1 MRWLGG
7 WQGRPS
13 KVYRTKVQSTSTL
26 VNKLLQNE
34 SKVLV
39 QGPVGPI
46 EAAVAYAPVPAGQI
60 LVCHPH
66 PQFAGTMYNKVVTT
80 VIKASQKKG
89 LSTCRFNY
97 RGVGQSQGE
106 YDEGKGEVED
116 AIAVA
121 NWFLGQ
127 NHGEPLW
134 LAGFSFGA
142 FIAFQAASRLPV
154 KGLIL
159 IAPALGRLDFSGA
172 AEPNVSSWIIQGK
185 KDELIA
191 ADEVVAWSKSLT
203 SCKGVVVLPEASH
216 QFHGCLGEVG
226 SHMESILTT

>member
-1 MRWLGG
+1 M
-7 WQGRPS
+7 S
-13 KVYRTKVQSTSTL
+13 IL

-34 SKVLV
+34 SKTVV
-39 QGPVGPI
+39 QGPVGLV
-46 EAAVAYAPVPAGQI
+46 ETAVAYAPVPAGQI

-80 VIKASQKKG
+80 VVKTSQKKG

-97 RGVGQSQGE
+97 RGVGKSQGV
-106 YDEGKGEVED
+106 YGEGKGEVED
-116 AIAVA
+116 AVAVA

-142 FIAFQAASRLPV
+142 FVAFQAANRLPV
-154 KGLIL
+154 KGVIL
-159 IAPALGRLDFSGA
+159 IAPALGRLDFSGS
-172 AEPNVSSWIIQGK
+172 AEPKVSSWIIQGK
-185 KDELIA
+185 KDELVA
-191 ADEVVAWSKSLT
+191 ADEVEAWSKTLT
-203 SCKGVVVLPEASH
+203 SCKGMVVLPEASH

-226 SHMESILTT
+226 GHIESILTT

>member
-1 MRWLGG
+1 M
-7 WQGRPS
+7 
-13 KVYRTKVQSTSTL
+13 STL
-26 VNKLLQNE
+26 VSKLLQNE
-34 SKVLV
+34 TKTLV
-39 QGPVGPI
+39 QGPVGSI
-46 EAAVAYAPVPAGQI
+46 EAAVALAPVPAGQM

-106 YDEGKGEVED
+106 YDEGQGEVED
-116 AIAVA
+116 ALAVA

-134 LAGFSFGA
+134 LTGFSFGA

-159 IAPALGRLDFSGA
+159 IAPALGRMDFSA
-172 AEPNVSSWIIQGK
+172 VPEPYVSSWVIQGK

-191 ADEVVAWSKSLT
+191 AEEVEAWSKTLT
-203 SCKGVVVLPEASH
+203 RCQGLALLPDATH
-216 QFHGCLGEVG
+216 QFHGCLGAVG
-226 SHMESILTT
+226 GHIESILLS